1 MDQPFGGYPGDI
13 PVAGDWTGDGIV
25 KIGIYRQGQWYL
37 DKNGNG
43 AWDGCEVDICLPAFG
58 GYPGD
63 IPVAGDWTGDGIAKI
78 GIYRQGQWYLDKMET
93 EHGTAAK
100 WTFVC
105 PPSAATPETFRW
117 PETGPETESPKSES
131 TARDNGSSINGNGAW
146 DGCATDTCYDS
157 FGGLPV
163 DKPVVGDW
171 TGDGI
176 TKVGIYQ
183 NGAWYLDR
191 NGNGRWNDCG
201 VDICMTGFGG
211 LGEDIPLAK

>member
-1 MDQPFGGYPGDI
+1 
-13 PVAGDWTGDGIV
+13 VAGDWTGDGLA

-63 IPVAGDWTGDGIAKI
+63 VPVAGDWTGDGLAKI
-78 GIYRQGQWYLDKMET
+78 GIYRQGQWYLDK
-93 EHGTAAK
+93 
-100 WTFVC
+100 
-105 PPSAATPETFRW
+105 
-117 PETGPETESPKSES
+117 
-131 TARDNGSSINGNGAW
+131 NGNGAW
-146 DGCATDTCYDS
+146 DGCAIDTCYDS
-157 FGGLPV
+157 FGGLPI

-211 LGEDIPLAK
+211 LSGDIPLAR